1 MKKLSI
7 LFLSVLT
14 LGLAAT
20 SCSSDDDNGGSI
32 EGKWQLSEVGV
43 VYNGQEALE
52 PATNEGCDNDI
63 IEFKTD
69 GKFVDSY
76 SEFTNDKCTAYTQEG
91 TWAKDG
97 SKLTKK
103 YASEDEE
110 EYEVAELTG
119 SKLKIK
125 FNYSQGGITISAV
138 QVYKKI

>member
-20 SCSSDDDNGGSI
+20 SCSSDDDEGSI
-32 EGKWQLSEVGV
+32 EGKWQLTEVGV
-43 VYNGQEALE
+43 IFNGQEALE

-63 IEFKTD
+63 VEFKTD

-76 SEFTNDKCTAYTQEG
+76 SEFSNNKCTAYTQEG
-91 TWAKDG
+91 TWTKDG

-103 YASEDEE
+103 YASEDED

-119 SKLKIK
+119 SKLKIN
-125 FNYSQGGITISAV
+125 FNYSEGGITISAV

>member
-14 LGLAAT
+14 LGLATT

-32 EGKWQLSEVGV
+32 EGKWQLTEVGV
-43 VYNGQEALE
+43 VFNGQEALE

-63 IEFKTD
+63 VEFKTD

-76 SEFTNDKCTAYTQEG
+76 SEFSNDKCTAYTQEG
-91 TWAKDG
+91 TWTKDG

-125 FNYSQGGITISAV
+125 FTYSQGGITVSAV